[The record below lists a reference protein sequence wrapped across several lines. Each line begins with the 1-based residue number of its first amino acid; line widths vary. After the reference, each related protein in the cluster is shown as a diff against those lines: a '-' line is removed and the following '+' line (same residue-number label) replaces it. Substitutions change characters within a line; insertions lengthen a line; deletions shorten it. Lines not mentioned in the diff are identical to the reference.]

1 MAIPLILGA
10 AALLAGGYGVKKGID
25 AKEDLDDA
33 ERYARWAKEEAEEAN
48 EKLEN
53 QKSNTSNA
61 LDQYGKT
68 KKEGIDKINLFDSL
82 ICYPDGKRR
91 SRNQLSVNFN
101 PKKRIVITYEEEVKI
116 LKDLGIIDQNMNL
129 NSATQQVRA
138 KNVEMEKMG
147 NALKSVSSG
156 TLAGLAAGG
165 ASYLGVGAL
174 ASASTGTAISTLSGA
189 AATNATLAWLGGGSL
204 ASGGLG
210 IAGGTAVLGGLV
222 AGPLLAIGGAVMASK
237 AAEKKDEAYEALS
250 RVRGEVKKLEV
261 VISKL
266 KAIST
271 YTNECNSVFKA
282 LLKLWANE
290 LYNRFEKL
298 AERNVRYAELSQSE
312 KEVVKSNYKVAFLL
326 GDFIREPVMTD
337 DSVIPES
344 AQKALQKARKEYT
357 WK

>member
-33 ERYARWAKEEAEEAN
+33 ERYTRWAKEEAEEAN

-91 SRNQLSVNFN
+91 SGNQISVDF
-101 PKKRIVITYEEEVKI
+101 KKRIVITYEEEVRI

-266 KAIST
+266 KAISS
-271 YTNECNSVFKA
+271 YTNECNSVFNG
-282 LLKLWANE
+282 LLKFWAGE
-290 LYNRFEKL
+290 LYRSFEKL
-298 AERNVRYAELSQSE
+298 AERNVHYAKLSQSE
-312 KEVVKSNYKVAFLL
+312 KEVVKANYKIAFLL
-326 GDFIREPVMTD
+326 GDFIREPVMSD